1 MWIRQPMLVV
11 CMSLSL
17 QVVLCVV
24 WAGGMLGVAYY
35 TVETG
40 YLHVM
45 EDAAERE
52 DFGLLRR
59 SECSTRRGR
68 LCRAGEERRMRGRGR
83 ERYF

>member
-1 MWIRQPMLVV
+1 
-11 CMSLSL
+11 MS
-17 QVVLCVV
+17 
-24 WAGGMLGVAYY
+24 YY

-59 SECSTRRGR
+59 SECNAWTRRLYR
-68 LCRAGEERRMRGRGR
+68 VREEEEDERERGR
-83 ERYF
+83 EVFFIY